1 MKNLANF
8 IEDSEDPLINF
19 ELGKEYESIG
29 QTGAAISFYLRT
41 AERSS
46 TDLQQYEALMR
57 CCICLEKQ

>member
-8 IEDSEDPLINF
+8 IENSEDPLINF

-41 AERSS
+41 ALPMLASGGQTVR
-46 TDLQQYEALMR
+46 
-57 CCICLEKQ
+57 KF